1 MINDTDIVS
10 LKWVTDLLNEQVEK
24 AEQALVD
31 YSNDPGEKRHL
42 LLCMW
47 SAHQI
52 TSTLRILGM
61 RKGQMLTLEMERC
74 LNYLYRDKVQGEY
87 RKLAMGA
94 LMQALKVFPAY
105 LAHAQTAR
113 MDSGQGLETHVNDL
127 RRWLSMPPRPQAFF
141 FHFDVPENA
150 GITLGASPESDSE
163 IRRRANVML
172 ATYLNRAKP
181 GLRRRNTREN
191 MKDVARIARKMQT
204 LFVGTEPERF
214 WMTLIGLCEGIA
226 GGLIIPDE
234 CIAQIFKT
242 GAFLI
247 KFAGEHG
254 AKIDESVDYDNYL
267 QQMLY
272 YIAACKSRPLH
283 ITAIRNTFGI
293 DSSTIDNAN
302 QSLIH
307 TDALITALTGALTQL
322 NKAEEFI
329 AKNGVLTDDGD
340 TSQTQS
346 FIEAAQYRL
355 DAAGQLDHADSLAR
369 IYDQLGEIG
378 KGKYNG
384 NRSGLSAASD
394 AIVKAIVDVKLD
406 VEHKI
411 NHGLDN
417 TLSAREFELREG
429 VINATFAQMGMM
441 EDHLQTMLRRHGL
454 ANALKARP
462 ETEQQRFDLVMA
474 LNRYLNKS
482 DQGHQALREAVREA
496 GERDNSAELYELAQ
510 QFYDEQNE
518 ISDADAIEK
527 SAKLMLEISGALHF
541 SGMTQEAA
549 VVDYCHDWLIQT
561 SVSGG
566 MVDEEQFSACAQA
579 FAHLE
584 MHLQRSLIDPL
595 GDTGSILMAAKR
607 CADKLNVS
615 DRPSPLSVAAT
626 NPEIAPESKSSD
638 VLAPIDYV
646 PSLAQEHEEEVSVE
660 AAPDAI
666 DEVFYEPEVEDAD
679 ASADF
684 REAFVEEATE
694 LSEEINA
701 LLPQWFDRPD
711 DKEICVTLRRQFH
724 TLKGSGRAVGANILS
739 ELGCAVQDIY
749 DAILE
754 RQTSAKQEELQK
766 LIQDVADSLPEL
778 IAGYEHEDA
787 KYKDKT
793 RDLTRRSRAQLREF
807 TTSGFMPGDDN
818 GDQFTP
824 VQH

>member
-1 MINDTDIVS
+1 MTNDTDIVS
-10 LKWVTDLLNEQVEK
+10 LKWVTDLLNEQAEK

-31 YSNDPGEKRHL
+31 YSNDPSEKRHL

-52 TSTLRILGM
+52 TSTLRVLGM
-61 RKGQMLTLEMERC
+61 KKGQMLTLEMERC

-113 MDSGQGLETHVNDL
+113 SDSGQGLETHVNDL
-127 RRWLSMPPRPQAFF
+127 RRWLGMPPRPQAFF
-141 FHFDVPENA
+141 FHFEIPKNA
-150 GITLGASPESDSE
+150 GITIDASPEADSE
-163 IRRRANVML
+163 IKRRANVML

-226 GGLIIPDE
+226 GGLIMPDE
-234 CIAQIFKT
+234 CIAQIFKA

-247 KFAGEHG
+247 KYAGENG
-254 AKIDESVDYDNYL
+254 AKVDEDVDYDNYL

-293 DSSTIDNAN
+293 DSSTIDNAK

-322 NKAEEFI
+322 NSAEEFI

-340 TSQTQS
+340 TGTTQS
-346 FIEAAQYRL
+346 FLEAAQYRL
-355 DAAGQLDHADSLAR
+355 DAAGQLDHADTLASV
-369 IYDQLGEIG
+369 YEQLGEIDS
-378 KGKYNG
+378 GKYSD
-384 NRSGLSAASD
+384 NRAGLNAASD
-394 AIVKAIVDVKLD
+394 EIVKAIVDVKLD
-406 VEHKI
+406 IEHKI

-417 TLSAREFELREG
+417 TFTAREFELREG
-429 VINATFAQMGMM
+429 VVNATFAQMSMM
-441 EDHLQTMLRRHGL
+441 ESHLQNMLRRHGL
-454 ANALKARP
+454 SSALRTKP
-462 ETEQQRFDLVMA
+462 ETEQQRFDLIMA

-482 DQGHQALREAVREA
+482 DQGHEALREAVREA
-496 GERDNSAELYELAQ
+496 GQGEDNTDTLYELAQ
-510 QFYDEQNE
+510 QFYDEQND
-518 ISDADAIEK
+518 STDDDAVDK
-527 SAKLMLEISGALHF
+527 SATLMQEISGALHF

-549 VVDYCHDWLIQT
+549 VVDYCHDWL
-561 SVSGG
+561 VAKNKAGG
-566 MVDEEQFSACAQA
+566 VVEDEQFGAFAET

-595 GDTGSILMAAKR
+595 GNTESILMVAKR
-607 CADKLNVS
+607 CADMLDVP

-626 NPEIAPESKSSD
+626 NPEIAPESKSND
-638 VLAPIDYV
+638 VLAPIDFV
-646 PSLAQEHEEEVSVE
+646 SSEVEEEITVE

-666 DEVFYEPEVEDAD
+666 EQVFDEPLVEDAD
-679 ASADF
+679 TSPDF

-694 LSEEINA
+694 LSDEINS
-701 LLPQWFDRPD
+701 LLPQWFDTPD
-711 DKEICVTLRRQFH
+711 DKEVCVTLRRQFH
-724 TLKGSGRAVGANILS
+724 TLKGSGRAVGANILG

-754 RQTSAKQEELQK
+754 RQTPAKQEELQT
-766 LIQDVADSLPEL
+766 LIQDIADSLPEL
-778 IAGYEHEDA
+778 IAGYEQEDA
-787 KYKDKT
+787 QYKDKT
-793 RDLTRRSRAQLREF
+793 RDLTRRTRAQLREF
-807 TTSGFMPGDDN
+807 SAASFVAGDNN
-818 GDQFTP
+818 GEQLTP